1 MVQPVVLLVEDESV
15 VRHLVTQTLRKAN
28 YVVLATGSA
37 AEALQVFHSRP
48 NIDLLLTD
56 VQLDRDMNGVELAAE
71 ILNRNPAI
79 KVLLMS
85 GSPESAV
92 ATEKGWTPLE
102 KPFSTADLL
111 ERVRELLNPG
121 TSEQG

>member
-1 MVQPVVLLVEDESV
+1 MEQPVVLLVEDESV

-28 YVVLATGSA
+28 YVVLPTGSA
-37 AEALQVFHSRP
+37 AEALQLFHNRP

-79 KVLLMS
+79 RVLLMS

-92 ATEKGWTPLE
+92 AAEKGWTPLE

-111 ERVRELLNPG
+111 ERVRDALRPDTPQPG
-121 TSEQG
+121 